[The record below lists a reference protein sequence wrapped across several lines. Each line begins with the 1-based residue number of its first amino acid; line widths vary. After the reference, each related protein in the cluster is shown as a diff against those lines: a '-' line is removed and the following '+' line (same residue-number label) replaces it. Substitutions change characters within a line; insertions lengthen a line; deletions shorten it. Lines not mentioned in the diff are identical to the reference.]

1 VLDSFVTEKS
11 AELRHIVTS
20 REANDS
26 KAFGVVY
33 YIKMPTLSHKK
44 CLPFPILAA
53 SKRDLF
59 TLIPPQKQKRNRLIS
74 LSFVSV
80 LLLLM
85 YGPLAQWFVT
95 ADRVLYDT
103 LASYLPN
110 KPLDNAVIIS
120 IDPAKVAA
128 DELVDTYGQIVATLT
143 EARVRRIVM
152 TQPPAIAEDESLPGW
167 AVAMAAAI
175 PVYTPTR
182 HRFSDLATRD
192 GFTDIRADS
201 DGVIRRS
208 ELWQLNGGVMSPSL
222 PLAIALDDVT
232 DTSNRMSSADGAI
245 FTSNYAEL
253 ARVDVA
259 DLLRPGADTSV
270 LSGATAFVDTS
281 PALVGATGVLPSG
294 QFVTPS
300 ELTAALLAD
309 VEQDRTIMAP
319 SWAAAMQWLAPMLLA
334 IVAVLFMP
342 DRSRKDIAVMA
353 GTAVV
358 MILLIETLLLYV
370 LHVRMDLG
378 RPILVF
384 AGVALLSIW
393 LVGDET
399 KELKDAFKKGNDFLS
414 AGRLEPAFAEF
425 RRCPPSETVATVM
438 YKLSLAFEE
447 QAKPERAEAVL
458 EWMKRTHS
466 TPASATIG
474 KHNENVGPQRLGR
487 YVIER
492 RIGRGAMGAV
502 YLAKDPRIN
511 RPVALKAIPIEKE
524 FEDEE
529 LKEARL
535 RFYREAESAGRLA
548 HPNIITV
555 FDAGEDKGLAYIAME
570 YVPGIPLK
578 DFTDPKKLLAPKRAL
593 ELCASTA
600 DALDYAHNQGVIHRD
615 IKPANLMYNPKE
627 GSLKITDFGVARMTD
642 NNNTKTGIV
651 LGTPMYMSPEQLGAE
666 ELTGH
671 SDLFSLG
678 VTLYELL
685 AGEVPFKA
693 TNIAVLMTKITSE
706 DATPISRQR
715 AGIPPSVDAVLA
727 KALAKRPEDRFACGA
742 EMAIALRNCAR
753 YS

>member
-1 VLDSFVTEKS
+1 L
-11 AELRHIVTS
+11 
-20 REANDS
+20 
-26 KAFGVVY
+26 
-33 YIKMPTLSHKK
+33 
-44 CLPFPILAA
+44 
-53 SKRDLF
+53 KRDLF
-59 TLIPPQKQKRNRLIS
+59 ALKPQQKQKRNRLIS

-85 YGPLAQWFVT
+85 YGPLAQWFVA
-95 ADRVLYDT
+95 ADRMLYDT
-103 LASYLPN
+103 LASHLPN
-110 KPLDNAVIIS
+110 KQLDDAVIVS
-120 IDPAKVAA
+120 IDPARVDAGT
-128 DELVDTYGQIVATLT
+128 LTDTYGQVVAALGD
-143 EARVRRIVM
+143 ADVKRIVM
-152 TQPPAIAEDESLPGW
+152 TQPPPIAEDESLPGW
-167 AVAMAAAI
+167 AVAMAATV
-175 PVYTPTR
+175 PVYAPTR

-192 GFTDIRADS
+192 GFADVQADS

-208 ELWQLNGGVMSPSL
+208 ALWQLNDGVMSPSL
-222 PLAIALDDVT
+222 PLAIAMDEAAN
-232 DTSNRMSSADGAI
+232 TSHRMSSADGAI
-245 FTSNYAEL
+245 FTSNYVEL
-253 ARVDVA
+253 PRVEVE
-259 DLLRPGADTSV
+259 DLLKPGADTSV
-270 LSGATAFVDTS
+270 LSGATVFVDAS
-281 PALVGATGVLPSG
+281 PALVGAAGVLPSG
-294 QFVTPS
+294 QFVTLS

-309 VEQDRTIMAP
+309 VEQDRTIISP
-319 SWAAAMQWLAPMLLA
+319 SWAGAMQWFAPMMLA

-342 DRSRKDIAVMA
+342 DRSRKDIAVLA
-353 GTAVV
+353 GAAIV
-358 MILLIETLLLYV
+358 MLLLIETLLLYV

-466 TPASATIG
+466 SPGAEVAN
-474 KHNENVGPQRLGR
+474 KHDTAVGPQRLGR

-524 FEDEE
+524 FEDDE

-578 DFTDPKKLLAPKRAL
+578 KFTDPKKLLAPKRAL
-593 ELCASTA
+593 ELCAATA
-600 DALDYAHNQGVIHRD
+600 EALDYAHNQGVIHRD

-666 ELTGH
+666 DLTGH

-706 DATPISRQR
+706 DAAPISKRR

-727 KALAKRPEDRFACGA
+727 KALAKRPENRFSCGA

>member
-1 VLDSFVTEKS
+1 MI
-11 AELRHIVTS
+11 A
-20 REANDS
+20 
-26 KAFGVVY
+26 
-33 YIKMPTLSHKK
+33 
-44 CLPFPILAA
+44 
-53 SKRDLF
+53 
-59 TLIPPQKQKRNRLIS
+59 

-80 LLLLM
+80 LLVLV
-85 YGPLAQWFVT
+85 YGPLAQWFVA
-95 ADRVLYDT
+95 ADRVLYDQ
-103 LASYLPN
+103 LASHLPN
-110 KPLDNAVIIS
+110 KSLDNAVIIS
-120 IDPAKVAA
+120 IDSSRSDANTLTA
-128 DELVDTYGQIVATLT
+128 TYGQIVDALSQ
-143 EARVRRIVM
+143 ARVKRIIM
-152 TQPPAIAEDESLPGW
+152 TQPPEIAEDDNLPGW
-167 AVAMAAAI
+167 SVAMTATV
-175 PVYTPTR
+175 PVYVPTR
-182 HRFSDLATRD
+182 HRFSDLATRS
-192 GFTDIRADS
+192 GFVSIHSDS
-201 DGVIRRS
+201 DDILRRS
-208 ELWQLNGGVMSPSL
+208 ELWQLNEGVMSPSL
-222 PLAIALDDVT
+222 PLAVAFDNEDAIMSRRL
-232 DTSNRMSSADGAI
+232 SSADDAI
-245 FTSNYAEL
+245 YLSNYKEL
-253 ARVDVA
+253 PRVEVS
-259 DLLRPGADTSV
+259 DLLNPETDKTPLAD
-270 LSGATAFVDTS
+270 ATVFVDSS
-281 PALVGATGVLPSG
+281 PALVGAVAMLPSG
-294 QFVTPS
+294 QFVTQS
-300 ELTAALLAD
+300 EIIAALLAD
-309 VEQDRTIMAP
+309 VEHDRTVIAP
-319 SWAAAMQWLAPMLLA
+319 SWVSALEWLAPALLA
-334 IVAVLFMP
+334 IFAVLFMP
-342 DRSRKDIAVMA
+342 DRSRKDIVVLA
-353 GTAVV
+353 GVAVV
-358 MILLIETLLLYV
+358 MLLLLETLLLYV
-370 LHVRMDLG
+370 LHVRLDLG
-378 RPILVF
+378 RPILIF
-384 AGVALLSIW
+384 SGVAILSVW
-393 LVGDET
+393 LVGDE
-399 KELKDAFKKGNDFLS
+399 KKDLKDAFKKGNDFLA

-425 RRCPPSETVATVM
+425 RRCSPSETVATVM

-458 EWMKRTHS
+458 EWMKRTQGAPS
-466 TPASATIG
+466 LGMTAKQESKG
-474 KHNENVGPQRLGR
+474 GPQRLGR

-578 DFTDPKKLLAPKRAL
+578 KFTDPKKLLAPKRAL

-600 DALDYAHNQGVIHRD
+600 EALDYAHNQGVIHRD

-642 NNNTKTGIV
+642 NNSTKTGIV
-651 LGTPMYMSPEQLGAE
+651 LGTPMYMAPEQLGAE

-693 TNIAVLMTKITSE
+693 TNIAVLMTKITTE
-706 DATPISRQR
+706 EAAPISKRR

-727 KALAKRPEDRFACGA
+727 KALAKRPQDRFSCGA